1 MILLG
6 INHHPMFSPCQVDY
20 FISHWW
26 GTPFKNFCESVK
38 RHAIHMSR
46 AAEQRGRNVGKISGD
61 PRRNG
66 DLKWFNQHDSWWFNG
81 ASSSNNVCITIWD
94 LENLSLV
101 RKDHHGASGR
111 FTSVND
117 NNWSKYNWFFRILTW
132 NCLKIGNCQNHAFSC
147 VPDWIA
153 GDLPCYT
160 QFSDRRHSVS
170 GGVSM
175 FSSRGH
181 SEDEGQWNLCQ
192 CWLPSGNFT

>member
-1 MILLG
+1 MSGGLFHQSLVGHALQELLRVG
-6 INHHPMFSPCQVDY
+6 EAPRH
-20 FISHWW
+20 SHVPR
-26 GTPFKNFCESVK
+26 GRTT
-38 RHAIHMSR
+38 R
-46 AAEQRGRNVGKISGD
+46 AQRGNSGGTTGSTGKVWENVGKISGD

-66 DLKWFNQHDSWWFNG
+66 DLRWFNQHD
-81 ASSSNNVCITIWD
+81 ASSSNNACITIWD

-111 FTSVND
+111 FTLIND

-160 QFSDRRHSVS
+160 QFSDIRHSVF